1 MYLLLSIDELAVVV
15 ILGKETGILELSDS
29 VHEHLVAGVN
39 VVPAARLP
47 LGGDLETTCVLGH
60 LVRVGPALLKQGQV
74 ARLASLVM
82 KHFRHVI
89 QEING

>member
-15 ILGKETGILELSDS
+15 ILGEETLELSDG

-39 VVPAARLP
+39 VVPGAARLP
-47 LGGDLETTCVLGH
+47 LGRDLETTCVLGH

-74 ARLASLVM
+74 AGLASLVM
-82 KHFRHVI
+82 KHFMHVI